1 VSFAALAVVF
11 VVATEGVVLWGMGML
26 AIFCLFLFGLPVV
39 APMARWYD
47 ARAHVR
53 EFGELRTNTGAQ
65 LAGILGG
72 YFGLLTIAEVVR
84 RGWPSRAGVGWDI
97 VGLAVVVAISV
108 IAFRW
113 LVRLS
118 VKYMALPNPP
128 PLLPKP
134 LAQPVKPDGATGAG

>member
-1 VSFAALAVVF
+1 
-11 VVATEGVVLWGMGML
+11 
-26 AIFCLFLFGLPVV
+26 V

-84 RGWPSRAGVGWDI
+84 RVWPSRAGVGWDI

-113 LVRLS
+113 LVQLS
-118 VKYMALPNPP
+118 VKYMAPPNPP
-128 PLLPKP
+128 PLLPQP
-134 LAQPVKPDGATGAG
+134 LAQPVKPDGATEAGS